1 MATTT
6 IAKYCLVYWIR
17 TGEYT
22 VQSTEHV
29 ENADML
35 WNDSIVDTVPF
46 TVGRNPEKWKHHPA
60 RILSIS
66 SEGSFSKI
74 II

>member
-1 MATTT
+1 MATTA
-6 IAKYCLVYWIR
+6 IAKYCLVYWVR
-17 TGEYT
+17 TGDYT

-29 ENADML
+29 ENTDML
-35 WNDSIVDTVPF
+35 WNDSIVDMVPF
-46 TVGRNPEKWKHHPA
+46 TVGGNPENWKRYRA

-66 SEGSFSKI
+66 SEKSINI